1 MIFVV
6 GMTVY
11 PFIILSREYCNSE
24 DEHRIRRLR
33 DALGKVGGCIV
44 FGGCVSI
51 VTAAFVEF
59 GISQFFYK
67 FGVFMFISMLFSV
80 VYCIMFFGS
89 LLGFIGPQKQM
100 GSVAFL
106 CPKKKKGE

>member
-67 FGVFMFISMLFSV
+67 FGVFMFISMFFSV
-80 VYCIMFFGS
+80 VYCLWFFGA
-89 LLGFIGPQKQM
+89 LLGLIGPQGRM
-100 GSVAFL
+100 GSIDCL
-106 CPKKKKGE
+106 CPKKKKAA